1 VELQEPGAAGPK
13 VPWGMALGKMISTK
27 RHKTLLSMGNELT
40 GKREVK
46 EEDNHCEGL
55 PSPKAVHAHISPV
68 LTHSTMSLPLLRH

>member
-27 RHKTLLSMGNELT
+27 RHKTLLSMGNELK
-40 GKREVK
+40 GKRDVK

-68 LTHSTMSLPLLRH
+68 LTHSTMSLPLLRR